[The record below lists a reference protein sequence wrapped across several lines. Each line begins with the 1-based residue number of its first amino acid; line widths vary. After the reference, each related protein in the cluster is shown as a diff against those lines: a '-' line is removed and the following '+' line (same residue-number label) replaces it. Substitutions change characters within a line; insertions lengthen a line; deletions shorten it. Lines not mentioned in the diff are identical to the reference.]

1 MSSVFSYPN
10 PVNEKAAR
18 LVAAMV
24 VALSLTIILSGQL
37 WLTTILAYGFLARV
51 LTGPTLSPMGLLGTV
66 LASRLG
72 ERRPV
77 PGPAQT
83 LRPSRWTGI
92 LGYRAGAALRGGPVA
107 GGHGRLGHPICVCL
121 AGGLSRILRGVLRLQ
136 SFDAL
141 GPDTAVGM
149 RGVRHRSGPDDCLAS
164 RTGYLG
170 VGYSLSVPG
179 GRLAETRHDRPR
191 RKQRES

>member
-66 LASRLG
+66 LTSRLG

-77 PGPAQT
+77 PGPPKRFAQAVGLAFSVT
-83 LRPSRWTGI
+83 ALGLHFGAGLSLAATGVLAILFVFASLEAFLGFCAGCSVFNHLMRWGLI
-92 LGYRAGAALRGGPVA
+92 PQSVCEECVIGAART
-107 GGHGRLGHPICVCL
+107 
-121 AGGLSRILRGVLRLQ
+121 
-136 SFDAL
+136 
-141 GPDTAVGM
+141 TA
-149 RGVRHRSGPDDCLAS
+149 
-164 RTGYLG
+164 
-170 VGYSLSVPG
+170 
-179 GRLAETRHDRPR
+179 
-191 RKQRES
+191 